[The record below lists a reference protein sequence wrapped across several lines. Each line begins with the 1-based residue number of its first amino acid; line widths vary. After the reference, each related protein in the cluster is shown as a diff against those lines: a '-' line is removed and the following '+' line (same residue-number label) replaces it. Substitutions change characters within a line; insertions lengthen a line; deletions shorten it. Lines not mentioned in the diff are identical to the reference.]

1 MMKTYHSDAII
12 ADGRQLLQTMHALY
26 DAQPKEGA
34 QSAIVDEQALG
45 ITLIPEVNMW
55 LYRATEMNDISYF
68 HICERGEQASKERLE
83 HIRDIWAFVIIP
95 WATPLQTI
103 WRTYLL
109 GKAKTQLP
117 ANWHGAYNKATLI
130 FETNDIESIQ
140 PMDRV
145 IDRNVH
151 HSEMPAEVF
160 ANRDW
165 SVIAPIEELQPKV
178 MSLDAST
185 CQVVCCYWNDWE
197 GLVRETT
204 TYMVE
209 EGTMIYAEDSKK
221 EVLYPYH
228 CGVMF

>member
-1 MMKTYHSDAII
+1 MQTYLSDAII
-12 ADGRQLLQTMHALY
+12 ADGKQLLQTMHALY
-26 DAQPKEGA
+26 DAQPKDGA
-34 QSAIVDEQALG
+34 TSTMVDEQTLD
-45 ITLIPEVNMW
+45 ITLVPEVNMW

-68 HICERGEQASKERLE
+68 HTCERGEKPAEERLE
-83 HIRDIWAFVIIP
+83 HIRDIWQCVIVP
-95 WATPLQTI
+95 KTNPLQTI

-130 FETNDIESIQ
+130 FEASDMESIQ

-145 IDRNVH
+145 IDHNVH

-165 SVIAPIEELQPKV
+165 RVIASIEELQPKV
-178 MSLDAST
+178 ITLDEST
-185 CQVVCCYWNDWE
+185 YQVVCCYWNDWE

-204 TYMVE
+204 TYITV
-209 EGTMIYAEDSKK
+209 GRLIYTEDSKK

>member
-1 MMKTYHSDAII
+1 MQTYLSDAII
-12 ADGRQLLQTMHALY
+12 ADGKQLLQTMHALY
-26 DAQPKEGA
+26 DAQPKDGA
-34 QSAIVDEQALG
+34 TSTMVDEQTLD
-45 ITLIPEVNMW
+45 ITLVPEVNMW

-68 HICERGEQASKERLE
+68 HTCERGEKPAEERLE
-83 HIRDIWAFVIIP
+83 HIRDIWQCVIVP
-95 WATPLQTI
+95 KTNPLQTI

-130 FETNDIESIQ
+130 FEASDMESIQ

-145 IDRNVH
+145 IDHNVH

-165 SVIAPIEELQPKV
+165 RVIASIEELQPKV
-178 MSLDAST
+178 ITLDEST
-185 CQVVCCYWNDWE
+185 YQVVCCYWNDWE

-204 TYMVE
+204 TYITV
-209 EGTMIYAEDSKK
+209 GPFDIYRR
-221 EVLYPYH
+221 
-228 CGVMF
+228 